1 MAEAMR
7 VVLLTVLFAFIMNI
21 QTNLDTDK
29 TATRQLKNAAELAAH
44 DASLALNSTNLVDG
58 NIVFDIQQATEN
70 IKKSLQFHLD
80 LDDSLKPLADSL
92 YQDNITIEHL
102 EFIDDSNATFP
113 YNYFN
118 PRYDIVDTLQ
128 GPSVIVV
135 ISTDSPRYF
144 AGDSIKIRQ
153 AAVYEYK

>member
-7 VVLLTVLFAFIMNI
+7 AVLLTVLFAFIMNI
-21 QTNLDTDK
+21 QMNLDTDK

-44 DASLALNSTNLVDG
+44 DASLSLNSTNLVDG
-58 NIVFDIQQATEN
+58 SIVFDVQQATKN
-70 IKKSLQFHLD
+70 IKESLKFHLD
-80 LDDSLKPLADSL
+80 LDDSLNPLSDSL
-92 YQDNITIEHL
+92 YQDNVTVEYL

-113 YNYFN
+113 FNYYN
-118 PRYDIVDTLQ
+118 PQYDIVDTLQ
-128 GPSVIVV
+128 GPSVIMV